1 MKKYLILLAK
11 LIVFA
16 LAAAFFMVVLLVP
29 FALSG
34 LVDVNNPER
43 WAILV
48 MEVIQ
53 LISVLLPAWLIIH
66 YWDEVPFV
74 ANMGFGLRGRGKD
87 LLCGFG
93 MAAAIYAVGYIVS
106 LIAGWIRIDGVHFDP
121 SYMILQFLF
130 YIMVAVM
137 EESMMRGFVL
147 GHMLDVG
154 MNKFLALVVSAFL
167 FACLH
172 LGNPGM
178 THFSLFNL
186 TLAGI
191 LLGVAYIYTRNL
203 WFPISLHLFWNFIQG
218 PILGYDVSG
227 TGGKDT
233 LLKLNISDNTLMN
246 GGDFGFEASLP
257 CTILMIIATGLII
270 YYFETKKVKYEEAT
284 VVLDESANDD
294 ILHDLG
300 GDEDGGTE
308 SN

>member
-1 MKKYLILLAK
+1 
-11 LIVFA
+11 
-16 LAAAFFMVVLLVP
+16 
-29 FALSG
+29 
-34 LVDVNNPER
+34 
-43 WAILV
+43 
-48 MEVIQ
+48 
-53 LISVLLPAWLIIH
+53 
-66 YWDEVPFV
+66 
-74 ANMGFGLRGRGKD
+74 
-87 LLCGFG
+87 
-93 MAAAIYAVGYIVS
+93 
-106 LIAGWIRIDGVHFDP
+106 
-121 SYMILQFLF
+121 
-130 YIMVAVM
+130 
-137 EESMMRGFVL
+137 MMRGFVL
-147 GHMLDVG
+147 GHMLDTG

-227 TGGKDT
+227 IGEEDT

-257 CTILMIIATGLII
+257 CTILMIIAPGLII

-294 ILHDLG
+294 ILYDLG